1 MKRYAGAVTFGPRK
15 RLRLSEAAWPTVSR
29 MTLPTMTSSRFFS
42 PLLLVL
48 GLALLAPTLSGCD
61 AATTDTFDLP
71 PRRVQFTF
79 EFQGGALTPGLLN
92 EVTSNAQVN
101 LIDYVESRGFT
112 SADIVGVRIQ
122 NGSAEMEVALP
133 VGAGANSFARAQLRP
148 FQGTNVG
155 TVLLGGSNFGAGS
168 TAPLQIESSAFANV
182 IRTGTFGA
190 QLLVEPN
197 PSVIQSGPYRV
208 RVSFD
213 VLIEVEGA

>member
-1 MKRYAGAVTFGPRK
+1 
-15 RLRLSEAAWPTVSR
+15 
-29 MTLPTMTSSRFFS
+29 MTSSRFFS
-42 PLLLVL
+42 PLLLLL
-48 GLALLAPTLSGCD
+48 GLALLAPMLSGCD

-79 EFQGGALTPGLLN
+79 DFQGGALTPGVLN
-92 EVTSNAQVN
+92 EITADGQVN

-112 SADIVGVRIQ
+112 AADIAGVRIQ
-122 NGSAEMEVALP
+122 NGSAEMDIALTP
-133 VGAGANSFARAQLRP
+133 GPGANSFLRAQLRP

-155 TVLLGGSNFGAGS
+155 TVLVGGSNFGTGRTVS
-168 TAPLQIESSAFANV
+168 LQIESSAFANV
-182 IRTGTFGA
+182 IRTGTFSA

-197 PSVIQSGPYRV
+197 PEVIENGLYRV